1 MSNYT
6 TSLTSLEPDSD
17 EDIEFFPDND
27 DDIELSNRH
36 MKTDNLSECNKR
48 VPECNKR
55 VPECVPECDKFVPEC
70 APKCASNQTGYKWKW
85 LGVLILWFILFT
97 VLFWLIFYSLKPGF
111 VMTNGI
117 VDTAKVF
124 LAAVIAALILIIIV
138 WLIKVAIT
146 KRYN

>member
-1 MSNYT
+1 MSAYP
-6 TSLTSLEPDSD
+6 LTSLEPDYD
-17 EDIEFFPDND
+17 EEMEQFPPQSKQKEFVTLKQD
-27 DDIELSNRH
+27 
-36 MKTDNLSECNKR
+36 ECKKV
-48 VPECNKR
+48 VPECKKV
-55 VPECVPECDKFVPEC
+55 VPECKKVVPECKPT
-70 APKCASNQTGYKWKW
+70 CASNQTGYKWKW

-111 VMTNGI
+111 VMTNGT

-124 LAAVIAALILIIIV
+124 LAAVVAALILIIIV